1 MISISESIIGEAVVF
16 GNAMLLGA
24 GLMMLYDVIRI
35 FRRII
40 PRGIIWVSIEDLCY
54 WIVFGFSVF
63 VLLYRETDGAIRG
76 FIVGGIALGLILYY
90 VIFSR
95 WLMKWITRFIWFLKK
110 QLKKAWKAVR
120 IRLCKR

>member
-1 MISISESIIGEAVVF
+1 MISVSESIIGEAMVF

-63 VLLYRETDGAIRG
+63 VLLYQETDGAIRG

-95 WLMKWITRFIWFLKK
+95 WLMKWITRLIQFLKK